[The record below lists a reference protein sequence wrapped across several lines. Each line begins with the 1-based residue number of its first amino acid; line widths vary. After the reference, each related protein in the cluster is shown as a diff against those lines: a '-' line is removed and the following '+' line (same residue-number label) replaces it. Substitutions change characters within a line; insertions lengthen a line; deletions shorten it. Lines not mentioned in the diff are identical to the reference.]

1 MHVDTL
7 AKRFERMVDRNG
19 DHHLWKGAKHTG
31 RGTGRLKVEGRDVT
45 AHRVAWELA
54 HGPLPTDARVH
65 ACEGNPACVRVEHLR
80 VDSDTGAPAAPRSR
94 NRKGGGSKKRI
105 GPASWQLSAT
115 PRGGTADGR
124 RLYKTVHGLL
134 NEEEAAEALAEF
146 VREVRTR
153 GPRASTEDY
162 DLTVDQAVTRFLEY
176 LRDEK
181 GREGKTIRDYRNI
194 HERWFSTEI
203 GARRVRDVDIAAID
217 RAFGTM
223 RKAGLSRSRM
233 NHARSL
239 YAPFFRWAKRRGM
252 TPHDPMLDFELPTSR
267 YVSRERTPPEVEEL
281 CLLLA
286 EAATVIPDVAPI
298 LVLGAVTGMRRGEL
312 AGIRRSCIDWI
323 RSLLT
328 VEIAIDGT
336 RVKTTKTRKSRDFAI
351 DTATLAMLHRICE
364 AQDQLAND
372 ADVELIDDPFVFTL
386 TIDGSKPM
394 PPEHMTRRVAK
405 LKGHLGIE
413 DKKPETVKLEDEALR
428 LYRQAPGVRP
438 AGTRGPKPKGGM
450 TLKAIGAQLGR
461 SPRWAAMAVEAA
473 ERREQA
479 RSRGTA
485 LDFDGSILAL
495 RKFTSSELLDAGFN
509 VSMVAQRQ
517 GHGPQVL
524 TKHYSRSRRSAD
536 RKAAAHLGS
545 VVHQTRSA

>member
-1 MHVDTL
+1 VDTL
-7 AKRFERMVDRNG
+7 AERFERMVDRNG
-19 DHHLWKGAKHTG
+19 DHHLWKGAKHAG

-45 AHRVAWELA
+45 AHRVAWELT
-54 HGPLPTDARVH
+54 HGPLPPEARIH
-65 ACEGNPACVRVEHLR
+65 ACDGNPACVRVEHLR
-80 VDSDTGAPAAPRSR
+80 VEGATAAPSARRSR
-94 NRKGGGSKKRI
+94 NRRGGGSKKRV
-105 GPASWQLSAT
+105 GPTSWQLSAT

-146 VREVRTR
+146 VAEVRSN
-153 GPRASTEDY
+153 GPRASAEDY
-162 DLTVDQAVTRFLEY
+162 TLTIDQAVDRFLDY

-194 HERWFSTEI
+194 HDRWFSEDI
-203 GARRVRDVDIAAID
+203 GTRRVRDVDLTAID
-217 RAFGTM
+217 RSFGKM

-252 TPHDPMLDFELPTSR
+252 TTHDPMLDFELPTSR
-267 YVSRERTPPEVEEL
+267 YVTRERTPPEVEEL
-281 CLLLA
+281 CLLLR
-286 EAATVIPDVAPI
+286 EAAIVIPDVAPI

-312 AGIRRSCIDWI
+312 AGVRRSCIDRT

-328 VEIAIDGT
+328 VAVAIDGT
-336 RVKTTKTRKSRDFAI
+336 RVKATKTRKERHFSI
-351 DTATLAMLHRICE
+351 DSDTLAMFERICK
-364 AQDQLAND
+364 AQDQLAKD
-372 ADVELIDDPFVFTL
+372 AGVELVDDPFVFTL
-386 TIDGSKPM
+386 TVDGSKPM

-413 DKKPETVKLEDEALR
+413 DKKPETVTLEDEALR
-428 LYRQAPGVRP
+428 LYRQPGSPRP

-450 TLKAIGAQLGR
+450 TYKAIGEQLGR
-461 SPRWAAMAVEAA
+461 SARWAAMAVAAA

-479 RSRGTA
+479 LMRGA
-485 LDFDGSILAL
+485 GLDFDGSILAL

-524 TKHYSRSRRSAD
+524 TKHYSRSRKSAD

-545 VVHQTRSA
+545 VVHQARTA